1 MAKVETD
8 VYTFKDDVGKNLY
21 RSKKYYTLVVEQ
33 DVLAKDKDEAD
44 TKFTDFG
51 GLKHSAVNKEIT
63 DANDGVETYMVDA
76 NYTDSDTTQYI
87 GKVKYD
93 TDTYDQSLED
103 AMENGDIEID
113 TWADENEPSQL
124 TKLKLVKMKDG
135 EIMTPEEED
144 KNANVVRDKD
154 GNAIAVESMYGT
166 KEESDVD
173 VALNLQA
180 DSERGK

>member
-44 TKFTDFG
+44 QKFLDHG
-51 GLKHSAVNKEIT
+51 GLDHSKIIKDLAQT
-63 DANDGVETYMVDA
+63 SDGVETYIVDA
-76 NYTDSDTTQYI
+76 NYADSDTTKYI

-93 TDTYDQSLED
+93 TDSYNQSLEE
-103 AMENGDIEID
+103 AIENEDIHID
-113 TWADENEPSQL
+113 TWADEDEPHQL
-124 TKLKLVKMKDG
+124 TKIKLV
-135 EIMTPEEED
+135 MTPEEED
-144 KNANVVRDKD
+144 KNANIVRDKD
-154 GNAIAVESMYGT
+154 GNAVAVESMYGT

-180 DSERGK
+180 ESQRGK

>member
-1 MAKVETD
+1 MSKVETD

-21 RSKKYYTLVVEQ
+21 RKKTYYTLVIEQ
-33 DVLAKDKDEAD
+33 DVLANDKDEAD
-44 TKFTDFG
+44 QKFLDHG
-51 GLKHSAVNKEIT
+51 G
-63 DANDGVETYMVDA
+63 
-76 NYTDSDTTQYI
+76 I

-93 TDTYDQSLED
+93 TDTYNQTLEE
-103 AMENGDIEID
+103 AMESEDIHID

-144 KNANVVRDKD
+144 KNANIVRDKD

>member
-1 MAKVETD
+1 MSKVETD

-21 RSKKYYTLVVEQ
+21 RKKTYYTLVIEQ
-33 DVLAKDKDEAD
+33 DVLANDKDEAD
-44 TKFTDFG
+44 QKFLDHG
-51 GLKHSAVNKEIT
+51 GINHSKIGKDIT
-63 DANDGVETYMVDA
+63 DANEGVETYMVDA
-76 NYTDSDTTQYI
+76 NYTDSDTTKYI

-93 TDTYDQSLED
+93 TDTYNQTLEE
-103 AMENGDIEID
+103 AMEAEDIHID
-113 TWADENEPSQL
+113 TWADENEPHQL
-124 TKLKLVKMKDG
+124 TKIKLK
-135 EIMTPEEED
+135 MTPEEED